1 MTGASFAPCA
11 KGRCARHFHD
21 AQGVTCIRRMVEPP
35 PHSVVARAGGERISG
50 AHSVMDRTYCGPPPL
65 PAELWTS
72 WNLDPFLLI
81 ALAVLTIAV
90 RREPAGLAA
99 VAVLIVAFVSPLC
112 ALSAALFSARVVHH
126 VLLVAGAAPL
136 LAVALGGRARG
147 GIAMPFAVSALILWA
162 WHAPAAYDLALSN
175 VAVYWLMQ
183 ITLLGSAV
191 WFWHSVIAADG
202 APVER
207 LVFVIASFAQM
218 GMLGAVLTFAPD
230 ALYTAHAV
238 APFDW
243 GLSPLRDQQLG
254 GLIMWVPAGL
264 PYAATAIVLARQSWA
279 GLRDNRAW

>member
-1 MTGASFAPCA
+1 
-11 KGRCARHFHD
+11 
-21 AQGVTCIRRMVEPP
+21 
-35 PHSVVARAGGERISG
+35 
-50 AHSVMDRTYCGPPPL
+50 MDRTYCGPPPL